1 MNGAPILPATPVLV
15 IESDASNMGWG
26 ATNGH
31 EQTGGLWSV
40 EEAVHHINYLELM
53 AVFLALKTFTRDQS
67 QCTVLCKSD
76 NVTAVSYLNH
86 KGGLHSDLLCKLAV
100 ETWEWCLNR
109 GITLI
114 AEHLPGLDNTTADW
128 ESRTNHDRSDWKLN
142 SSVFQV
148 LQQQMGPLEVD
159 LFASRLTALLPRFY
173 SWHPDPEAEATDAFT
188 QNWALHRGYANPPWC
203 LINRCLGQITQQEA
217 RVVLI
222 TPRWTTQPWFP
233 VALGMLE
240 DYPTLTSQHSRFSDL
255 ASGETVHNGSGNPTI
270 DRMAH
275 LRSTFSSQGLSTKAS
290 ELLLSSWRSKTNKS
304 YNSLCSKWISW
315 CQSRDRN
322 PFEGPVSDVVNF
334 LAELHSQGYQY
345 RSLNS
350 YRSAISSIHS
360 KIEGHPVGEHPLVSK
375 VLKEAY
381 NARPPLPR
389 YNTFWDVGV
398 VLQYIKGLGQN
409 SSLTLCQISIKTAML
424 LALTRPSRS
433 ADLANL
439 DISART
445 YVASGVIF
453 KPLHL
458 SKQSSFTS
466 NGGFLFPQFTQ
477 DPGLCPVQAPKAYE
491 SRTAAFR
498 NLDENTTQSKLFL
511 SWIGKH
517 APVTSSTIV
526 RWLRTCL
533 LEAGIDTSM
542 FKAHS
547 VRGASCSTAV
557 WSGVTI
563 GDILKAA
570 DWSSEG
576 TFQTFYHR
584 NKDSRESFGISV
596 LTSAAS
602 SNLHVDM
609 ETEPSEM

>member
-1 MNGAPILPATPVLV
+1 MVCRGSSPSYQLFGTDGSISGTENVHQGSESVHSPVQV
-15 IESDASNMGWG
+15 
-26 ATNGH
+26 
-31 EQTGGLWSV
+31 Q
-40 EEAVHHINYLELM
+40 
-53 AVFLALKTFTRDQS
+53 
-67 QCTVLCKSD
+67 QC
-76 NVTAVSYLNH
+76 
-86 KGGLHSDLLCKLAV
+86 
-100 ETWEWCLNR
+100 
-109 GITLI
+109 
-114 AEHLPGLDNTTADW
+114 
-128 ESRTNHDRSDWKLN
+128 N
-142 SSVFQV
+142 SSVIPESQGQTTLRPS
-148 LQQQMGPLEVD
+148 LQTSSGDLGVVSKSGDYTNSRTSPGPGQHNSGLGIQDKPRPERLEAQFISVSG
-159 LFASRLTALLPRFY
+159 AP
-173 SWHPDPEAEATDAFT
+173 ATDGTTRSGSVCITSHSTTPTFLQLAPRSGGRGHRFLHTEMGST
-188 QNWALHRGYANPPWC
+188 QGICQPTLVPHQQVPGTNNPTGSKSGANNSTVDNSTLVPSSPGNARGLP
-203 LINRCLGQITQQEA
+203 
-217 RVVLI
+217 
-222 TPRWTTQPWFP
+222 
-233 VALGMLE
+233 M
-240 DYPTLTSQHSRFSDL
+240 LTSQHSRFSDP

-360 KIEGHPVGEHPLVSK
+360 KIEGHPVGEHPLVSR
-375 VLKEAY
+375 VLKGAY

-409 SSLTLCQISIKTAML
+409 SSLTLHQISIKTAML

-458 SKQSSFTS
+458 SKRSRASRPMEDF
-466 NGGFLFPQFTQ
+466 FFPEFTQ
-477 DPGLCPVQAPKAYE
+477 DPGLCPVQALKAYE
-491 SRTAAFR
+491 SRTVAFR

-517 APVTSSTIV
+517 APVTSSTIA
-526 RWLRTCL
+526 RWLCTCL
-533 LEAGIDTSM
+533 FEAGIDTSV

-547 VRGASCSTAV
+547 VRGV
-557 WSGVTI
+557 
-563 GDILKAA
+563 
-570 DWSSEG
+570 
-576 TFQTFYHR
+576 
-584 NKDSRESFGISV
+584 
-596 LTSAAS
+596 
-602 SNLHVDM
+602 HVQQQHGLG
-609 ETEPSEM
+609 